1 MPLENIRRFRGEL
14 EALGKR
20 ANLRVFGGVGH
31 GWFNLTR
38 PNDYNEAASDESWDT
53 LAAFMDNA
61 MAGRPGDAS
70 NVEFNAD
77 ASIPFDFSV

>member
-1 MPLENIRRFRGEL
+1 MENIRRFRGEL

-38 PNDYNEAASDESWDT
+38 PNDYNEAASNESWDT
-53 LAAFMDNA
+53 LAAFMDSA
-61 MAGRPGDAS
+61 MAGRLGAPT
-70 NVEFNAD
+70 VEFNAD